1 MQPNL
6 TGKAL
11 VADEPHLAMIK
22 RFKRRVQQYHRERWN
37 GNLLER
43 INAIRS
49 EAGTVVLVSHSLR
62 EITTSCTRALW
73 LEDGQL
79 RFDGHPEE
87 AVSAYEA
94 HA

>member
-1 MQPNL
+1 MLN
-6 TGKAL
+6 
-11 VADEPHLAMIK
+11 D
-22 RFKRRVQQYHRERWN
+22 
-37 GNLLER
+37 
-43 INAIRS
+43 S
-49 EAGTVVLVSHSLR
+49 ESTDAR
-62 EITTSCTRALW
+62 DARALW